1 MSLKITQYDSSKLPQ
16 IEEVQDLYVAL
27 KNYTNNFTEKLT
39 DSSVIKQ
46 DQELIEILE
55 LLDFDFEAAKVKG
68 GGKKDDVFQYKKD
81 VIAVLHNTRGM
92 YLFDVEKGKELATD
106 MVKFDDELVITLFN
120 EGNSPEVAAN
130 QVYENYLG
138 RLKSSVQALMQ
149 TELNYTKD
157 EIKTLWTPV
166 IEADLSIMA
175 STGMLNFDIFHELKK
190 KHRWTKAKPKSKNSK
205 LGDYEDAIIKRLV
218 SFHQLDKPVA
228 EKMVVTRFMK
238 EVDQWFN
245 EGVRPVKAARE
256 IEKVL
261 SELIDDYTK
270 LVRESMF
277 REGLMLKNSNA
288 EKEVDHYIG
297 LVPDLIADKFYN
309 DVPSSDTASSLFNNY
324 MMQHAESTVT
334 SLINYHDVDPAK
346 AKARFKKDDVNEFWL
361 NSLMR
366 TGTSPLFAAKELAEM
381 FDWPL
386 KSKAKPKRKK
396 SFSQYVDD
404 VLFIIQKRFADTYK
418 GKEAAKSIVNHF
430 KSTWLTKAHERD
442 ITESEAAKTAIDVF
456 FESFISD
463 EIAARVSKRTN
474 DNVQYIE
481 TLYYESQ
488 LNLTDFERYT
498 SGDEI
503 GSIVTESTEKLVQY
517 YNNKFKEDTKPK
529 PKTKPKMDNKLQA
542 LQNAL
547 AQLMEDADI
556 KSGVKEEDVKNI
568 IKAFMDKYK
577 ISEAQLD
584 EELRVKIN
592 NVRKIKIATPKFES
606 KEFSGDDENPNLLKI
621 IDDIMLG
628 HAVMFIGGAG
638 TGKTFLAE
646 KIADKILGRGFN
658 TINCSQW
665 TSPVE
670 IIGGETIE
678 GFKEGKLIDAWKN
691 GKILILDELP
701 KIDPNTAGLLNEAL
715 AKIKEK
721 SDGSTQY
728 IQGAD
733 GKKHA
738 KHKDFGVMATGNVYP
753 NTESIAYGANNKQ
766 DLSLLDRFAGSVYF
780 IEKNPKFEKEFIGLM
795 IWSICDKL
803 RSVIETNKYEAQM
816 SLRFMQVA
824 RDTYNVEM
832 ARVNGDAGKDAP
844 DANEGKTL
852 KAAIDSFLST
862 FTDAQIKVLKTA
874 INYSKN
880 IESYQYRKADYK
892 KLLIK

>member
-39 DSSVIKQ
+39 DSTVIKQ

-68 GGKKDDVFQYKKD
+68 GKDDDYNQFNLDIYYKQIIAHLQATSFTSNKQGREKAETVAEAFKDDILREFKAETSYETAASIVYGAYKTRLENSVKGALKQQLNFSDADINAIWKDTLYFDFETGVMSGQEWPEITETLIKKHKLKKQTKSKEAKKIDEWRSDLRAFLIKDKGYLEAQARKIVLKMFRALVANDFKADYKLADIEKTVSTIHKANQSKLITFADKVLYGVIKKFNNTSKGEKAGNEAYKRFENSVEIDYYDEKSVQYTATAIFD
-81 VIAVLHNTRGM
+81 EHQRYERGALLDKIKVHHGWTPAQM
-92 YLFDVEKGKELATD
+92 RDYIGADEEAYIFKAIQQGYYGKEL
-106 MVKFDDELVITLFN
+106 FDH
-120 EGNSPEVAAN
+120 
-130 QVYENYLG
+130 
-138 RLKSSVQALMQ
+138 
-149 TELNYTKD
+149 
-157 EIKTLWTPV
+157 
-166 IEADLSIMA
+166 IM
-175 STGMLNFDIFHELKK
+175 DKYQWYKEKK
-190 KHRWTKAKPKSKNSK
+190 KH
-205 LGDYEDAIIKRLV
+205 
-218 SFHQLDKPVA
+218 
-228 EKMVVTRFMK
+228 
-238 EVDQWFN
+238 
-245 EGVRPVKAARE
+245 
-256 IEKVL
+256 
-261 SELIDDYTK
+261 
-270 LVRESMF
+270 
-277 REGLMLKNSNA
+277 
-288 EKEVDHYIG
+288 
-297 LVPDLIADKFYN
+297 
-309 DVPSSDTASSLFNNY
+309 
-324 MMQHAESTVT
+324 
-334 SLINYHDVDPAK
+334 
-346 AKARFKKDDVNEFWL
+346 
-361 NSLMR
+361 
-366 TGTSPLFAAKELAEM
+366 
-381 FDWPL
+381 
-386 KSKAKPKRKK
+386 KK

-404 VLFIIQKRFADTYK
+404 VKFILAKKFENNFSAKERVDDIVSEYK
-418 GKEAAKSIVNHF
+418 DIFIKLE
-430 KSTWLTKAHERD
+430 HEKG
-442 ITESEAAKTAIDVF
+442 TSESEVAKQIYEMKFELIIDRIARSAAEEINVAEHEIITWYLKDSRYKTDLDRF
-456 FESFISD
+456 NKGD
-463 EIAARVSKRTN
+463 NTTKIAAETVK
-474 DNVQYIE
+474 YIAQNFKKE
-481 TLYYESQ
+481 T
-488 LNLTDFERYT
+488 
-498 SGDEI
+498 
-503 GSIVTESTEKLVQY
+503 
-517 YNNKFKEDTKPK
+517 PK
-529 PKTKPKMDNKLQA
+529 PKTKPTPKMDNKLQA
-542 LQNAL
+542 LQIAL

-606 KEFSGDDENPNLLKI
+606 KSFGTEDENPNLLKI

-638 TGKTFLAE
+638 TGKTHLAE
-646 KIADKILGRGFN
+646 KVADKILGRGFN

-766 DLSLLDRFAGSVYF
+766 DLSLLDRFSGSVYF
-780 IEKNPKFEKEFIGLM
+780 IEKNPKFEKTHIGLM

-880 IESYQYRKADYK
+880 IENYQYRKADHK
-892 KLLIK
+892 NLLIK